1 MKIYNT
7 LTNRIDEFKTIN
19 ENVVNMYICGPTVN
33 KRTHLGHMYP
43 AIFFD
48 TVARYFRYK
57 GYKVN
62 YASNF
67 TDVDDKIIATAL
79 EEGISEKEVSERYA
93 KLYLDDLS
101 KVNCIPVDYRPK
113 VTNYIPDIID
123 FISLLLDKGYA
134 YKKGDDVYFNVKKL
148 ENYGVLSNQ
157 NIENLEYGNRID
169 VNENKEN
176 PFDFVLW
183 KKTDKGIKWETPFG
197 TGRPGWHTECVV
209 MINKIFN
216 GKIDIHGGGID
227 LRFPH
232 HENEIA
238 QSEAAWGH
246 SLANYWMHN
255 GHLLMD
261 GVKMSKSLGN
271 VLSLDNIL
279 KEYTPN
285 SVRIVILKNH
295 YRIPLNLSNELFK
308 ESMTIDEKIKNTI
321 KSANLYVQVN
331 NIKTDIIKKDEEF
344 EKYMDNDFNTSN
356 VITYLFELLKQL
368 NTSIREKNNTEI
380 SQLYDK
386 VNIIID
392 VLGLKYDLTIL
403 SINDKET
410 YNKWVKAREEK
421 NYEEADIYRETL
433 IQNNI
438 L

>member
-7 LTNRIDEFKTIN
+7 LTNSTEDFKSIN
-19 ENVVNMYICGPTVN
+19 ENEINMYVCGPTVN
-33 KRTHLGHMYP
+33 KRTHLGHMVP

-48 TVARYFRYK
+48 TVAKYFRYK

-93 KLYLDDLS
+93 KLYLDDLK
-101 KVNCIPVDYRPK
+101 KVNCTPVDYRPK
-113 VTNYIPDIID
+113 VTNYIPQIIE
-123 FISLLLDKGYA
+123 FIELLLEKGYA
-134 YKKGDDVYFNVKKL
+134 YKQGDDVYFNVKKVD
-148 ENYGVLSNQ
+148 NYGILSNQ
-157 NIENLEYGNRID
+157 KIENLEYGNRID
-169 VNENKEN
+169 VSEHKEN

-183 KKTDKGIKWETPFG
+183 KKTDNGIKWDASFG

-209 MINKIFN
+209 MINNIFK

-246 SLANYWMHN
+246 TLANYWMHN

-271 VLSLDNIL
+271 VLSLDDVL
-279 KEYTPN
+279 KDYTAN
-285 SVRIVILKNH
+285 SVRLAILKNY
-295 YRIPLNLSNELFK
+295 YRTPLNLSDTLFK
-308 ESMTIDEKIKNTI
+308 ESMTIDEKVNNAL
-321 KSANLYVQVN
+321 KSANLYIQVN
-331 NIKTDIIKKDEEF
+331 NLKINEVKNDDEF
-344 EKYMDNDFNTSN
+344 EKHMDNDFNTSN
-356 VITYLFELLKQL
+356 TITYLLELVKNL
-368 NTSIREKNNTEI
+368 NTVIREKNNTEI

-386 VNIIID
+386 LNLVID
-392 VLGLKYDLTIL
+392 VLGLNYDLTIL
-403 SINDKET
+403 SEDDINT
-410 YNKWVKAREEK
+410 YNKWIKAREEK
-421 NYEEADIYRETL
+421 NYEEADIYREAL
-433 IQNNI
+433 VQNNI